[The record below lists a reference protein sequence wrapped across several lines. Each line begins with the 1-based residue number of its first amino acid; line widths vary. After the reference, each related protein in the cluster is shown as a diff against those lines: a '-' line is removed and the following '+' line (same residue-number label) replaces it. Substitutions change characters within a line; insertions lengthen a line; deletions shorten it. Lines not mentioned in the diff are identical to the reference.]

1 MCPKQSDF
9 NELKGWTPPVF
20 HQGKECYVS
29 FTAFCPETGKMRKK
43 KFMLDRIKSKRL
55 QKLKGKQMCQRLTE
69 KLLDGWNPW
78 IEAESPSEYT
88 TWEEV
93 CYSYENYIDKM
104 SKEKGLRP
112 ETIASYTSYLK
123 ILKEWIEDKNVHYSY
138 QFNRRI
144 VGKFL
149 DYVFVERNVSLQT
162 RNNYLSW
169 LKTFSK
175 FMLARAFVSKDPTEG
190 VPSLVHKHL
199 NKNRDSLSESDL
211 IRLKEYLQAHNRHFL
226 LATYIL
232 YYTFLRPHEMSCIKI
247 DDISIKGQTI
257 RVWGENAKNHNDAVV
272 TMPKKILKL
281 MLELDVFSHPGSH
294 YLFSRD
300 FRPGTEYRSEKCFRD
315 YWSRVLRKE
324 LGFSSRYK
332 FYSLKDT
339 GITNMLRKNI
349 DAVSVRD
356 QARHSSIE
364 ITNIYVSKSDMKA
377 NKSLLDYDDD
387 F

>member
-1 MCPKQSDF
+1 
-9 NELKGWTPPVF
+9 
-20 HQGKECYVS
+20 
-29 FTAFCPETGKMRKK
+29 
-43 KFMLDRIKSKRL
+43 
-55 QKLKGKQMCQRLTE
+55 
-69 KLLDGWNPW
+69 
-78 IEAESPSEYT
+78 
-88 TWEEV
+88 
-93 CYSYENYIDKM
+93 
-104 SKEKGLRP
+104 
-112 ETIASYTSYLK
+112 
-123 ILKEWIEDKNVHYSY
+123 
-138 QFNRRI
+138 
-144 VGKFL
+144 
-149 DYVFVERNVSLQT
+149 
-162 RNNYLSW
+162 
-169 LKTFSK
+169 
-175 FMLARAFVSKDPTEG
+175 MLARAFVSKDPTEG

-211 IRLKEYLQAHNRHFL
+211 IRLKEYLQAHNKHFL

-247 DDISIKGQTI
+247 EDISIKGQTI